1 MLAGDVDPVELEVAG
16 QKGVYARPWLLGS
29 KRKRRPLTWTAKSS
43 VPVPTLSLVEVRI
56 ADELEAVKWMG
67 LIVEFAFPDLAP
79 RPVYV
84 RYRIRM
90 ADRNLSWP

>member
-1 MLAGDVDPVELEVAG
+1 MLAGDVDPVGLEVAG
-16 QKGVYARPWLLGS
+16 QKEVYARPWLIGS
-29 KRKRRPLTWTAKSS
+29 KRKRRSLTWAMESS
-43 VPVPTLSLVEVRI
+43 VPVPTLFPMQFRI
-56 ADELEAVKWMG
+56 ADELEAMKWIC

-90 ADRNLSWP
+90 ADRELAWA

>member
-1 MLAGDVDPVELEVAG
+1 ME
-16 QKGVYARPWLLGS
+16 
-29 KRKRRPLTWTAKSS
+29 SS
-43 VPVPTLSLVEVRI
+43 VPVSTLFLMEVRI
-56 ADELEAVKWMG
+56 ADELEAVKWIG

-90 ADRNLSWP
+90 ADRDLPWP